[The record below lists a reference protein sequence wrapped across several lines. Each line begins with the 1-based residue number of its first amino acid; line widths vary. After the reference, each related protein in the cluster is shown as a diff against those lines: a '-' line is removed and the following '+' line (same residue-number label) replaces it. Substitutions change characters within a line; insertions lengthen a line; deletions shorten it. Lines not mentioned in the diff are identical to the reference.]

1 MEPIQ
6 SLQESQSHSHSF
18 ILFSFF
24 SVEQKAVL
32 SGEEQERKI
41 TTYEEAMNK
50 IKDTTGVSDIKEVV
64 QRFLSQGETQKHLE
78 QLKTNNEKMLVRLKE
93 EKVWEVCYP
102 LCGAK
107 FWVGHLF
114 IIIIVNFLSYWT
126 LHLCSYFRNVLYPM
140 SLSTAFLVFPSILPS
155 WTFFP
160 NLSFRFR

>member
-1 MEPIQ
+1 MCHIKLYSHLQAIKQ
-6 SLQESQSHSHSF
+6 SL
-18 ILFSFF
+18 FSCP

-93 EKVWEVCYP
+93 EKV
-102 LCGAK
+102 L
-107 FWVGHLF
+107 
-114 IIIIVNFLSYWT
+114 
-126 LHLCSYFRNVLYPM
+126 
-140 SLSTAFLVFPSILPS
+140 
-155 WTFFP
+155 
-160 NLSFRFR
+160 